1 MTAVQNLL
9 SILLALCV
17 PAMIALW
24 MPQRWRVAVLV
35 LWMLAPLAVLLA
47 MAGIGA
53 AGNPA
58 PDDPGKLLH
67 GLAMLGSV
75 LALPWLVACLAGFA
89 VGSVLRSRRRTTAPA
104 APVQPPGTPASA
116 PLGQLGEAAAHQD
129 SASGARTYRDR
140 HVAPDGSIMVEL
152 VANEWFNS
160 HWVHCPCVTELRTGR
175 TLLDLRGTDWDAV
188 VTFPRGQAVRLG
200 LTSYRHGGAR
210 VLEIDLATGRY
221 TIEGRAEAGATA
233 ALPALFEA
241 EALVAYG
248 DAGRFLPPGRPRATA
263 RNYGVALLILIGALL
278 AIAGATFATLRLSP
292 GPLPHKLDR
301 VPTMP
306 RP

>member
-35 LWMLAPLAVLLA
+35 LWILAPLAVLLA
-47 MAGIGA
+47 MAGIEA
-53 AGNPA
+53 RGNPA
-58 PDDPGKLLH
+58 PDDLGKLLH
-67 GLAMLGSV
+67 GLAILGSV

-89 VGSVLRSRRRTTAPA
+89 VGSVLRSRRRTAAPA
-104 APVQPPGTPASA
+104 ATPASA
-116 PLGQLGEAAAHQD
+116 PLGPFAEVAAHQD
-129 SASGARTYRDR
+129 SVSGAGDR

-152 VANEWFNS
+152 VAMEWFNS
-160 HWVHCPCVTELRTGR
+160 QWVHCPCVTELRTGR

-188 VTFPRGQAVRLG
+188 VTFPRGQAVRLD
-200 LTSYRHGGAR
+200 LSSYRHGGAR
-210 VLEIDLATGRY
+210 RLEIDLATGRY
-221 TIEGRAEAGATA
+221 TVEGRAESGAIA

-241 EALVAYG
+241 EGLVAYG
-248 DAGRFLPPGRPRATA
+248 DAGRFLPPARPRATA

-292 GPLPHKLDR
+292 APLPHKLDR

>member
-24 MPQRWRVAVLV
+24 MPPRWRVAVLV
-35 LWMLAPLAVLLA
+35 LWILAPLAVLLA
-47 MAGIGA
+47 MAGIEA
-53 AGNPA
+53 WGNPA

-67 GLAMLGSV
+67 GLAILGSV
-75 LALPWLVACLAGFA
+75 LALPWLVACLAGFVA
-89 VGSVLRSRRRTTAPA
+89 GSVLRSRRRTA
-104 APVQPPGTPASA
+104 APASA
-116 PLGQLGEAAAHQD
+116 PLGPLAEAAAQQD
-129 SASGARTYRDR
+129 SVSGGGERR
-140 HVAPDGSIMVEL
+140 VAPDGSIMVEL
-152 VANEWFNS
+152 VAIEWFNS
-160 HWVHCPCVTELRTGR
+160 QWVHCPCVTALRTGR

-188 VTFPRGQAVRLG
+188 VTFPRGQAVRLD
-200 LTSYRHGGAR
+200 LSSYRHGGAR
-210 VLEIDLATGRY
+210 RLEIDLATGRY
-221 TIEGRAEAGATA
+221 TVEGCGESGAIA

-241 EALVAYG
+241 EGLMAYG
-248 DAGRFLPPGRPRATA
+248 DAGRFLPPARPRATA
-263 RNYGVALLILIGALL
+263 RNYGVALLIFIGALL

-292 GPLPHKLDR
+292 GPSPHKLDR